1 MAFLGLSDKPEKPYK
16 QSEKQFI
23 GRKTMADLR
32 FTEITVVGCELFQDT
47 ETFLNSLSDL
57 SIIYSADTSYKNQI
71 SEYDD

>member
-1 MAFLGLSDKPEKPYK
+1 
-16 QSEKQFI
+16 
-23 GRKTMADLR
+23 MADFR
-32 FTEITVVGCELFQDT
+32 FTQITVVGCELFQDT